1 MFAASSVREVR
12 HFARWMVVC
21 VPFLLTTFLSGLTA
35 NGAEMGAWKKDQ
47 AEEGYVVDAG
57 NGRWLEMG
65 ATGAAI
71 RFEELSRKDDE
82 VELIDRGRNIKL
94 RLTPDTGEISI
105 NGSPFGPWVNG
116 KWVERDSLPEFAQT
130 SPIDHKVRLIYF
142 IANDREPTNNYHAK
156 IVTLMQFVNSMF
168 KYELGR
174 RGYPDRGL
182 VFQTD
187 ERGIPIVHVV
197 RGKQPAQYYN
207 GAPDYNDQKQL
218 QKVMPEIPRSIGK
231 EEEQLL
237 IVFLETYDPQPA
249 NVEWAGGIALGGTHS
264 ADGGLGT
271 FSAWVLQDMFCA
283 TNVPDQIRLFQ
294 DRTPIPGRKAMGHG
308 QMNSPRSEFIED
320 GFGAVIHEV
329 GHSLGLHHD
338 AREVDRYIM
347 GGGFRRL
354 CVNLS
359 RSTPMHRRV
368 RFSDVNARFLGNSR
382 LLNPNVD
389 FTDNSP
395 PKVEVNIKPSKQP
408 FVYHVQVKATD
419 DKGLKGVVYFD
430 DHRSSVA
437 DGGELKGT
445 EDTVEILLPLKPDDA
460 RKTVR
465 VNVKVI
471 DQGGNI
477 VDTVK
482 EVAAF

>member
-1 MFAASSVREVR
+1 
-12 HFARWMVVC
+12 MVVW
-21 VPFLLTTFLSGLTA
+21 VPCLLAPFLSGPPA
-35 NGAEMGAWKKDQ
+35 EGAEIGAWKKDQ
-47 AEEGYVVDAG
+47 ADESYVVDAG
-57 NGRWLEMG
+57 RGKWLEMD
-65 ATGAAI
+65 ATG
-71 RFEELSRKDDE
+71 RTFSFEELSRDEDE

-94 RLTPDTGEISI
+94 RLKPGAGEISI
-105 NGSPFGPWVNG
+105 GGNPYGPWVEG
-116 KWVERDSLPEFAQT
+116 EWVERDTLPEFAQIA
-130 SPIDHKVRLIYF
+130 PIDHKVRLIYF
-142 IANDREPTNNYHAK
+142 IAADRQPTNNYREK
-156 IVTLMQFVNSMF
+156 IVTLMTFANSMF
-168 KYELGR
+168 QYEMGR
-174 RGYPDRGL
+174 RGISKRGL

-187 ERGIPIVHVV
+187 DNGVPIVHVV
-197 RGKQPAQYYN
+197 RGKHPAQYYN
-207 GAPDYNDQKQL
+207 GAPNYNDQKQL
-218 QKVMPEIPRSIGK
+218 QKVVPEIPRKIGK

-283 TNVPDQIRLFQ
+283 TNVPDQIRMFQ

-329 GHSLGLHHD
+329 GHALGLYHD
-338 AREVDRYIM
+338 LRDADHYIM

-354 CVNLS
+354 NVNLS
-359 RSTPMHRRV
+359 RSTPAHRRV
-368 RFSDVNARFLGNSR
+368 RFSDANALFLANSR

-389 FTDNSP
+389 ITDNSP
-395 PKVEVNIKPSKQP
+395 PKVEVNIKPSRRP

-419 DKGLKGVVYFD
+419 DKGLKGVIFFD
-430 DHRSSVA
+430 DHLSSVA
-437 DGGELKGT
+437 DGGELKGK
-445 EDTVEILLPLKPDDA
+445 EDTVEILLPLKPNEA
-460 RKTVR
+460 KKSVR

-482 EVAAF
+482 EVPAF